1 MASLTREQMLE
12 MYRSMCLT
20 RALEER
26 LERLFK
32 QGHIVGG
39 LYRSLGQEATAVGS
53 AYALE
58 PEDWLAPSIRDM
70 GALLVRGLAPV
81 DMFRQYTARRDA
93 PTGGKDNTNHFT
105 IPELGILGP
114 VSPLGTQ
121 LAVLNGVALSF
132 RIRGESR
139 VCMTYQGEG
148 ATRTGTSHEGLNF
161 AAVQRLPM
169 VVVLEHN
176 RWAFSTR
183 SDREAAVGAWT
194 DVAGAYGLP
203 VRQVDGNDVL
213 EVYDA
218 AREAVDRARRGEG
231 ASLIV
236 AETYRMLGHAQHDPQ
251 PYVDPAEL
259 EAWRERDPIDCFG
272 RYVIEN
278 GLATDEG
285 LAAMR
290 REIESEV
297 AAAADEAVAGPRP
310 DPEEARTRA
319 YAAEPADGGVPW
331 TRREVVG
338 YADAPS
344 GVAPARPFGSGAPG
358 ESSGGS
364 GTAVPQGDA
373 AATDGKQRAGGA

>member
-1 MASLTREQMLE
+1 MASLTRDQMLD

-53 AYALE
+53 AFALE
-58 PEDWLAPSIRDM
+58 PEDWLAPSIRDL
-70 GALLVRGLAPV
+70 GALLVLGLSPR
-81 DMFRQYTARRDA
+81 DMFLQYTARRDA

-121 LAVLNGVALSF
+121 LCVLNGVALAF
-132 RIRGESR
+132 RMRGEPR

-169 VVVLEHN
+169 VVILEHN
-176 RWAFSTR
+176 HWAFSTP
-183 SDREAAVGAWT
+183 SEGEAAVAAWT

-203 VRQVDGNDVL
+203 VRGMDGNDVL

-218 AREAVDRARRGEG
+218 AREAVERARRGEG
-231 ASLIV
+231 ASLLV

-259 EAWRERDPIDCFG
+259 EMWRERDPILRFG
-272 RYVIEN
+272 AYLVEN
-278 GLATDEG
+278 GLGTEEG
-285 LAAMR
+285 LAEVR
-290 REIESEV
+290 RDVEEEV
-297 AAAADEAVAGPRP
+297 AEAADDAVAGPRP
-310 DPEEARTRA
+310 DPEEALTRA
-319 YAAEPADGGVPW
+319 YAEEPAGRAVPW
-331 TRREVVG
+331 TRRDVVG
-338 YADAPS
+338 YEDTPTD
-344 GVAPARPFGSGAPG
+344 VPPARMAVK
-358 ESSGGS
+358 ES
-364 GTAVPQGDA
+364 
-373 AATDGKQRAGGA
+373 

>member
-1 MASLTREQMLE
+1 MTSLSREQMLG

-53 AYALE
+53 ACALG

-70 GALLVRGLAPV
+70 GALLVRGVEPV
-81 DMFRQYTARRDA
+81 DLFRQYTARRDA

-105 IPELGILGP
+105 LPELGILGP

-121 LAVLNGVALSF
+121 LAVLNGIALSF
-132 RIRGESR
+132 RMRGESR

-176 RWAFSTR
+176 RWAYSTR
-183 SDREAAVGAWT
+183 SDREAAVESWT

-203 VRQVDGNDVL
+203 VRGVDGNDVL

-218 AREAVDRARRGEG
+218 ASEAVERARRGEG

-259 EAWRERDPIDCFG
+259 EAWRERDPIQRFG

-278 GLATDEG
+278 GLATEES
-285 LAAMR
+285 LAST
-290 REIESEV
+290 REAVEV
-297 AAAADEAVAGPRP
+297 EAAEAADEALAGPRP
-310 DPEEARTRA
+310 DPGEARTRA

-331 TRREVVG
+331 TRRRVVG
-338 YADAPS
+338 YPDAPS
-344 GVAPARPFGSGAPG
+344 GVAPARPFDADDGGDGGGTRPAANGAASP
-358 ESSGGS
+358 
-364 GTAVPQGDA
+364 
-373 AATDGKQRAGGA
+373 DGKESGRGA

>member
-1 MASLTREQMLE
+1 MTSLSREHLLA

-53 AYALE
+53 AWALE
-58 PEDWLAPSIRDM
+58 PGDWLAPSIRDM
-70 GALLVRGLAPV
+70 GALLVRGVAPV
-81 DMFRQYTARRDA
+81 DLLRQYTARRDA
-93 PTGGKDNTNHFT
+93 PTRGKDNTNHFT
-105 IPELGILGP
+105 LPELGILGP

-132 RIRGESR
+132 RMRGESR

-161 AAVQRLPM
+161 AAVQHLPM

-176 RWAFSTR
+176 RWAYSTR
-183 SDREAAVGAWT
+183 SDREAAVESWT
-194 DVAGAYGLP
+194 DVALAYGLP

-259 EAWRERDPIDCFG
+259 EAWRERDPIDRFG

-278 GLATDEG
+278 GLATEES
-285 LAAMR
+285 LADV
-290 REIESEV
+290 REEVESEA
-297 AAAADEAVAGPRP
+297 AAAADEALAGPRP
-310 DPEEARTRA
+310 DPDEARTRA
-319 YAAEPADGGVPW
+319 YAVEPADGGVPW

-338 YADAPS
+338 YPDVPAA
-344 GVAPARPFGSGAPG
+344 VAPARPFGANDAGAR
-358 ESSGGS
+358 
-364 GTAVPQGDA
+364 QG
-373 AATDGKQRAGGA
+373 AGGAPAPHGKERDGDA